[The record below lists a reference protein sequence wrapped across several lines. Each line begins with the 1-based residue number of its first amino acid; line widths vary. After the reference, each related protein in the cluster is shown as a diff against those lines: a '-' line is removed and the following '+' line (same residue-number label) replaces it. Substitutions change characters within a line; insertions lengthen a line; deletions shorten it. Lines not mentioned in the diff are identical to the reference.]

1 MINDN
6 IEHEG
11 PAHLFASELLNSLM
25 VLMNNAAKERLD
37 RFDEEGPI
45 YDWAFWS
52 RECAKALG
60 VRPGVDALRK
70 IA

>member
-6 IEHEG
+6 LDHEG
-11 PAHLFASELLNSLM
+11 PKHLFATDLLNSLM
-25 VLMNNAAKERLD
+25 VLMANAAKEGLD
-37 RFDEEGPI
+37 RFDDEGPI

-60 VRPGVDALRK
+60 VKDGVDAMKK

>member
-6 IEHEG
+6 ITHEG
-11 PAHLFASELLNSLM
+11 PRHLFATDLLTSLM
-25 VLMNNAAKERLD
+25 VLMANAAKEGLD
-37 RFDEEGPI
+37 RFDDEGPI

-52 RECAKALG
+52 RECSKALG
-60 VRPGVDALRK
+60 VKDGVDAMKK

>member
-1 MINDN
+1 MNDN

-11 PAHLFASELLNSLM
+11 PKHLFATDLLNALM
-25 VLMNNAAKERLD
+25 VLLDNAAKEGLD
-37 RFDEEGPI
+37 RCDDEGLI

-60 VRPGVDALRK
+60 VKK
-70 IA
+70 IP

>member
-11 PAHLFASELLNSLM
+11 PKHLFAAALLNDLM
-25 VLMNNAAKERLD
+25 IILDNADKRGIDPLD
-37 RFDEEGPI
+37 DDGFPI
-45 YDWAFWS
+45 YGFGYWS

-60 VRPGVDALRK
+60 VKK
-70 IA
+70 I

>member
-1 MINDN
+1 MNDN

-11 PAHLFASELLNSLM
+11 PRHLFAADLLNALM
-25 VLMNNAAKERLD
+25 VLMANAAKEGLD
-37 RFDEEGPI
+37 RYDDEGAI

-60 VRPGVDALRK
+60 VKDGVDAMK
-70 IA
+70 KTC

>member
-11 PAHLFASELLNSLM
+11 PKHVYACSVLNDLMILLER
-25 VLMNNAAKERLD
+25 AADEGLD
-37 RFDEEGPI
+37 RWDDEGPI

-52 RECAKALG
+52 GECAKALG
-60 VRPGVDALRK
+60 VRKVK
-70 IA
+70 